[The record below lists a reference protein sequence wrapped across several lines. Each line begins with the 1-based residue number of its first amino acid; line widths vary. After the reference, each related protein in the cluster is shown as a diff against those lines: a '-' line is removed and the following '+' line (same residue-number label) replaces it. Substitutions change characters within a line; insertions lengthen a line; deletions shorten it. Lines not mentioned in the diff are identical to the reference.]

1 MGGPARVFI
10 RAIRFR
16 WLPGQAEHAPRL
28 TADLVRSARGRA
40 GCRAVRVLQGLDG
53 DEGLVVFEWE
63 GREQLE
69 AHAREARL
77 ETVAPWVIAL
87 LHWRTDQLYEGGEP
101 GPDP

>member
-1 MGGPARVFI
+1 MFI

-40 GCRAVRVLQGLDG
+40 GCRATRVLRGLDG

-63 GREQLE
+63 RREQLE

-77 ETVAPWVIAL
+77 EVVAPWVIAL
-87 LHWRTDQLYEGGEP
+87 LHWRTDQLYEA
-101 GPDP
+101 DDSSADT